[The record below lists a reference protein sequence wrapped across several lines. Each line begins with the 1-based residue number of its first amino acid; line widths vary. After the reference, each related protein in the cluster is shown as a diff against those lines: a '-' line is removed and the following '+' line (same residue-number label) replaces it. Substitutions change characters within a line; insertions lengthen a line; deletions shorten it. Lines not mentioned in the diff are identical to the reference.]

1 MAKATHKEMADN
13 MKTFLVSMLCV
24 IPLVIIVSLIIGNA
38 VSSFVL
44 ILIDCI
50 ILVGGSVIG
59 YIIVDKYKERI
70 KQKREEFLKTHPE
83 AEE

>member
-1 MAKATHKEMADN
+1 MAKATRKEMADN

-59 YIIVDKYKERI
+59 YIIVDKYKERV